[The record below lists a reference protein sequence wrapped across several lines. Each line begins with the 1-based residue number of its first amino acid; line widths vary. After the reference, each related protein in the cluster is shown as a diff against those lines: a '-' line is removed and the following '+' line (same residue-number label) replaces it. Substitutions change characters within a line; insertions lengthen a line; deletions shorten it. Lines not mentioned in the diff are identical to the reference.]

1 MSDMES
7 RATGT
12 TSKRDL
18 VRARSAKPLVRDSD
32 RCLPEI
38 GCALPQPAFATMEEV
53 CRAHELRL
61 QLRAFFLGRI
71 AAPTVPWSVGVD

>member
-1 MSDMES
+1 METQ
-7 RATGT
+7 AIGT

-18 VRARSAKPLVRDSD
+18 ARARSAKPLVRDPD

-53 CRAHELRL
+53 CHAHELRL
-61 QLRAFFLGRI
+61 QLRAYFLDRI
-71 AAPTVPWSVGVD
+71 AAPTVPWSVGAD